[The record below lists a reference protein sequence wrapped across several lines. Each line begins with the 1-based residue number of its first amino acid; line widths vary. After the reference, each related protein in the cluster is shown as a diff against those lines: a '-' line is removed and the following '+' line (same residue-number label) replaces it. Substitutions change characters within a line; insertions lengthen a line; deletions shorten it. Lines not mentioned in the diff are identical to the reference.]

1 MNAELDPEQAALM
14 RLAEARW
21 LRQCA
26 ERLRR
31 QTALKAASTPD
42 TDRPAE
48 RNPR

>member
-1 MNAELDPEQAALM
+1 MSAELRPEQAALL
-14 RLAEARW
+14 RVAEARW

-31 QTALKAASTPD
+31 QTALKAAGTTV

-48 RNPR
+48 RNP